1 MNPDH
6 ALVLMFNIL
15 IVTIQTSIL
24 VDYAMPRRARSFF
37 LVKENGDII
46 SIE

>member
-1 MNPDH
+1 M
-6 ALVLMFNIL
+6 LK
-15 IVTIQTSIL
+15 TSIL
-24 VDYAMPRRARSFF
+24 VDYAMPSRARIFF